1 MKKLLI
7 AVVLIILILFASI
20 YLFIPAQIKMQE
32 SAFAIVS
39 PAAATRFFSARSNW
53 HKWWPQVN
61 QNGQTDSL
69 FYFGNSSYVINQQL
83 YNGFNIEILSN
94 KDSIHSFLSLVPW
107 SMDTL
112 QIQWNGLMETSVNPF
127 KRISQYRQV
136 SKTRDELNSILS
148 SLVRFLQKHD
158 NVYGMEIRRE
168 IVKDTLLVF
177 KESLMNAEPTT
188 SSIETMVNDLR
199 NHIRK
204 EGARETNYPM
214 MNVIK
219 TNQSGANQYRVMVA
233 IPIDREISLTD
244 SIAIRKMVQ
253 GWILVSDIKGGPI
266 TIKNAFSEMRN
277 FVNDYSKI
285 PIAVPFESMVTDRVA
300 EPDTAKWMTRIYF
313 PIVL

>member
-158 NVYGMEIRRE
+158 NVYGMEIRKE

-177 KESLMNAEPTT
+177 KESLINAEHTT
-188 SSIETMVNDLR
+188 
-199 NHIRK
+199 
-204 EGARETNYPM
+204 Y
-214 MNVIK
+214 
-219 TNQSGANQYRVMVA
+219 
-233 IPIDREISLTD
+233 
-244 SIAIRKMVQ
+244 
-253 GWILVSDIKGGPI
+253 
-266 TIKNAFSEMRN
+266 
-277 FVNDYSKI
+277 
-285 PIAVPFESMVTDRVA
+285 
-300 EPDTAKWMTRIYF
+300 
-313 PIVL
+313 